1 MENFVDILKDLIT
14 DTNKSINQI
23 GRESGVAGTLLSRY
37 LRGIYPSIDFA
48 VKIAKYFHCTLDY
61 LFGIDDNYKHVNIA
75 GYDMTQFVDRY
86 DKVLVLNNT
95 SNWKLS
101 KQTNCSEASYRHW
114 QNGHYPFLP
123 RLISIAENLTCSLDY
138 LVGVKFE

>member
-23 GRESGVAGTLLSRY
+23 GRESGVSATLFSRY
-37 LRGIYPSIDFA
+37 LRGIYPSIEIS
-48 VKIAKYFHCTLDY
+48 VKIAQYFHCTLDY
-61 LFGIDDNYKHVNIA
+61 LFGIDDNFKQVNIV
-75 GYDMTQFVDRY
+75 GYDMTDFMKRY
-86 DKVLVLNNT
+86 NEMLALNNT

-114 QNGHYPFLP
+114 QKGHNPSLP
-123 RLISIAENLTCSLDY
+123 RLILIAENLTCSLDY
-138 LVGVKFE
+138 LIGVKFE